1 MTYNDIIAA
10 LRDIGLGGTDALTH
24 ETVISGATLDESIN
38 GDGGLTV
45 SWKSTEGGMIRGGTM
60 FMGYVMKENYVPTL
74 GSDGIYMWSPKFSEP
89 AVLLGKNNFGKSLLL
104 HVSSDIYVKKAT
116 EEVAAT
122 VVAVVD
128 TDRDLPAVT
137 SLSTG
142 TFAIVKNPKTIYA
155 SNSRLRKVIVFQGVK
170 QWSDNGQVISENG
183 ICRKGATGHY
193 WRYAGGGWID
203 IGAGDGTV
211 ESTVY
216 TSPFCGELGTIVD
229 ELNIFL
235 AQNLPAYERSGSVS
249 ERFRI
254 ELHSEKPTTAKAE
267 AEIEALRGT
276 FINITFDGSTLKEL
290 IDKIAEAADAHAYY
304 VGRKIIIGKTRAYAD
319 TDFFNRFIVLGGTKN
334 MAKRTFNGQGYAAI
348 TQRLHLDENDYPGS
362 VIDLRSSAN
371 EAPFEA
377 FLVFDDIYPK
387 LNLNIA
393 TAKYCICYCLDDNGK
408 KIPATK
414 NPNEENP
421 RDWKLYAKWYVTL
434 ELDGQPYTI
443 DKNYIIQDKPLSLLF
458 QSGPLTGRQFE
469 LTMLTADSER
479 NPDFALQVAGDG
491 NSLPESHT
499 VTAGECYI
507 ILEADGDFLL
517 PTLPATFD
525 NGGLCPQAGNWVTL
539 VNVAIEDSF
548 RIVAQK
554 ELLKKG
560 RERAELIYESKQPTI
575 SEERTFTDSLTG
587 ENSGDVPGLGE
598 PYKGYIVTGI
608 SENIITG
615 AKTVTYGTF
624 KPKPLMKSAIDKI
637 ETFTLSGG
645 EATTG
650 KEVSTKTDDGTTIIY
665 IHDGSEGGDNSTP
678 SGGKGGSSGTTSQSQ
693 STTIRQAGGNINIKT
708 VYEKVGEV
716 KDEVDEVGK
725 SVNVSEL
732 FANLA
737 MALWK
742 ACKEEIERLDEDE
755 MNIDISATQ
764 PEHGRWWYNGTTLY
778 GWSGD
783 SWVQSSEDELAE
795 AFSAIY
801 THIGEVSFC
810 LYNGRPGGSN
820 KYDIFVVP
828 STFTSD
834 GVTFEGGIQAWM
846 CIVDGE
852 GATATK
858 KWIPI
863 LDSSTAIINNL
874 GSAIQQVVFGGTGND
889 RDDLLLSSGMLTTK
903 NFVTLFSQAI
913 TAADNTVLAQAML
926 TLGIRYSVTIDS
938 RDYDV
943 EYDIQS
949 EKWIYSDTEED
960 VEEEYLDKIVPSS
973 FVGMSADDIDFTAG
987 TFTIG
992 ANHIVISGN
1001 DRLDAF
1007 VSGEAGRINNAITTA
1022 TSGMVTENNFVTI
1035 FSEIV
1040 SPTDGNAYTAIT
1052 KAMLGM
1058 GIKYHYVGGNVF
1070 DVEWDGHN
1078 WLASSDHEIISDSDV
1093 ENIQPYSYAGLTAD
1107 VIDFKGKTINLT
1119 GDTLTFS
1126 GGAIDM
1132 KASTVKF
1139 QTNKFSIYPTN
1150 SNTPIALFSND
1161 GTKINGGSIDF
1172 AGKTINLTAQN
1183 GLTISG
1189 GTLTMASGSTLDLT
1203 ATTLLINASQIG
1215 LDADDIIDILAG
1227 GDLGVVFKKENN
1239 NTIQMGKF
1247 DGTTFV
1253 AGLEFLVSGTSANP
1267 VYTLNLNANNINL
1280 NAENITWKGEN
1291 GGIRDIITNV
1301 ETIDGQQVT
1310 VKKFSV
1316 DADGNVTMNDLTANN
1331 ATLSG
1336 ILTSTGVRTKI
1347 TIDATDGSDTDT
1359 AMKMFALVSD
1369 NGSTIAKPVLKVGID
1384 DYLYDENDPQSVYQE
1399 GAIEI
1404 CTTDEVHPYRKA
1416 TVRPQRITVEGNS
1429 YVTEIKPS
1437 HYYIYNRSDYYS
1449 GNNPTPLLE
1458 ISDSGV
1464 RHGGV
1469 FKFWTDILA
1478 NS

>member
-1 MTYNDIIAA
+1 MSYNDIIAA

-155 SNSRLRKVIVFQGVK
+155 SNSRLRRVIVFQGVK

-193 WRYAGGGWID
+193 WRYVGGGWID

-216 TSPFCGELGTIVD
+216 TSPFCGELRTIVED
-229 ELNIFL
+229 LNTLL
-235 AQNLPAYERSGSVS
+235 AQKLPGSPNFS
-249 ERFRI
+249 I
-254 ELHSEKPTTAKAE
+254 ELRSDNPDSEEAE
-267 AEIEALRGT
+267 AEVYALSQT
-276 FINITFDGSTLKEL
+276 FINVTFDGSTLKEL

-304 VGRKIIIGKTRAYAD
+304 VGRKIIIGRTRAYAD

-408 KIPATK
+408 KIPATS

-469 LTMLTADSER
+469 LTMLTAGSTER

-525 NGGLCPQAGNWVTL
+525 NGGLCPQADNWVTL

-575 SEERTFTDSLTG
+575 NEERTFTDSLTG
-587 ENSGDVPGLGE
+587 ENSDDVPGLGE

-608 SENIITG
+608 SENIVTG

-624 KPKPLMKSAIDKI
+624 KPKPLIKLAIDKI
-637 ETFTLSGG
+637 EAFTLSGG

-650 KEVSTKTDDGTTIIY
+650 KEVSTKTEDGTTIIY

-778 GWSGD
+778 GWSGG

-926 TLGIRYSVTIDS
+926 TLGIRYSVTIGS

-943 EYDIQS
+943 EYDIQNG
-949 EKWIYSDTEED
+949 KWIYSDTEED
-960 VEEEYLDKIVPSS
+960 VEEEYLDKIVPGS

-1058 GIKYHYVGGNVF
+1058 GIKYHYVGGSVF

-1093 ENIQPYSYAGLTAD
+1093 ANIQPYSYAGLTAD

-1126 GGAIDM
+1126 GGTIDM

-1172 AGKTINLTAQN
+1172 DGKTINLTAQN
-1183 GLTISG
+1183 GLLISG
-1189 GTLTMASGSTLDLT
+1189 GTLTMASNSTLDLT
-1203 ATTLLINASQIG
+1203 AATLLINASQIG
-1215 LDADDIIDILAG
+1215 LDANDIISILAS
-1227 GDLGVVFKKENN
+1227 GDLGVVFKKEGN

-1253 AGLEFLVSGTSANP
+1253 AGLEFLVSGTAPNL

-1280 NAENITWKGEN
+1280 NADNLNWLGSKDAST
-1291 GGIRDIITNV
+1291 
-1301 ETIDGQQVT
+1301 QVVT
-1310 VKKFSV
+1310 YRYVIGDAANPKFYV
-1316 DADGNVTMNDLTANN
+1316 DDEGNVTMNNLTATNGTFTGTVN
-1331 ATLSG
+1331 ATSGAISGELLIGDNSTNIKLKPSNYNYPAIVGNNNGSEIFRLGPASNDNPYYLSELVALQIG
-1336 ILTSTGVRTKI
+1336 NTYLSSENLTVSNGRTTHIYASVTPGMIQLSAGNGTYFRIQMDSTNGLSIFSTHWPGNRGAGSV
-1347 TIDATDGSDTDT
+1347 TIDN
-1359 AMKMFALVSD
+1359 
-1369 NGSTIAKPVLKVGID
+1369 NGFFKW
-1384 DYLYDENDPQSVYQE
+1384 QS
-1399 GAIEI
+1399 
-1404 CTTDEVHPYRKA
+1404 
-1416 TVRPQRITVEGNS
+1416 S
-1429 YVTEIKPS
+1429 
-1437 HYYIYNRSDYYS
+1437 
-1449 GNNPTPLLE
+1449 
-1458 ISDSGV
+1458 
-1464 RHGGV
+1464 
-1469 FKFWTDILA
+1469 
-1478 NS
+1478 